1 MATQMTCGCVDAVSQ
16 VISERCRQMRATTGL
31 FCTLSIPVLAISF
44 VGWSNPVHSQEL
56 QGDHMKIVFLHHS
69 TGELIWQGGVPR
81 WFEQYN
87 REHGTDYHI
96 VEQDYPKNVGNYP
109 YDYWNIWVNHAGSE
123 PFMEEPTLEILT
135 QHYDVI
141 VLKHCFP
148 VSDIREDTGNPHI
161 NSENKRVENYKLH
174 YTALKAKMREFQNTT
189 FIVWTGAARV
199 QSISLLEKI
208 LSIFARKSPKEES
221 ARRAKT
227 FFDWVRNEWDEAGD
241 NIYLWDFYEL
251 ETEGGLYLKN
261 EYAVSPSNSH
271 PNKVFSE
278 KVAPFL
284 CQRIVD
290 VIEGRGDISSIT
302 GK

>member
-1 MATQMTCGCVDAVSQ
+1 
-16 VISERCRQMRATTGL
+16 
-31 FCTLSIPVLAISF
+31 
-44 VGWSNPVHSQEL
+44 
-56 QGDHMKIVFLHHS
+56 MKIVFLHHS